1 MATMLETTV
10 NGNIVKGTMSKSLF
24 DACQTFFKSN
34 VAYSETAFKQHI
46 GRENE
51 AEWDA
56 IVAERVKISK
66 GLGVDDF
73 DINEKY
79 EDVIANYTSETPEE
93 KSTNQTAAIPTEK
106 LATYY
111 KRDKDNKITSELTN
125 RTVKL
130 AEAKNVKTKEILVPK
145 ALNTFKYKVSDDDVV
160 EVKHIGKITAF
171 KLATRLASG
180 GTNDKGYKKGSVS
193 EFVKTANGFD
203 ENKAYGALGDN
214 YSVSFQVLSPT
225 GEIYNSEVEEGS
237 ALDWITLRLDQILS
251 SEPVG
256 KNKVLALQ
264 MQRICVEPNDWIKD
278 KDATAIDIFKNV
290 MDAMVEMGVNT
301 IFETSDENPVYVK
314 MACEE
319 RIANKT
325 QWYENLA
332 NVQLP
337 ADSQLSDFIT
347 DKRPNQRGV
356 MEDVILCYHKN
367 TGFSATKL
375 EVINSTTA
383 KASWANQEKL
393 IGKAENKTDFMD
405 TVEKARKK
413 GYSMADAITLAK
425 AMLNM

>member
-1 MATMLETTV
+1 MATMLETKV
-10 NGNIVKGTMSKSLF
+10 NGDFVKGVMSKSLF
-24 DACQTFFKSN
+24 DACQTFIKSE
-34 VAYSETAFKQHI
+34 VVYSDLAFKQHI

-56 IVAERVKISK
+56 IVAARKANEEGFDVNDSFE
-66 GLGVDDF
+66 GL
-73 DINEKY
+73 
-79 EDVIANYTSETPEE
+79 IANYTSEAPEE
-93 KSTNQTAAIPTEK
+93 KSTNQTTAIPTEK

-111 KRDKDNKITSELTN
+111 KRDKDNKTTSELTN

-130 AEAKNVKTKEILVPK
+130 VEAKNVKTKEILVPK

-193 EFVKTANGFD
+193 EFVKTTNGFD

-214 YSVSFQVLSPT
+214 YSISFQVLSPT

-251 SEPVG
+251 SDAT
-256 KNKVLALQ
+256 KNKALALQ
-264 MQRICVEPNDWIKD
+264 MQRICVEPDYWIKD
-278 KDATAIDIFKNV
+278 TNATSVQIFKNV
-290 MDAMVEMGVNT
+290 MDAMVEMGVDT